1 MNGSRRRGNDRPCTA
16 HRIGILATLL
26 FVILL
31 TAAGC
36 GDGGSNGPSPTQ
48 TPTASPTPPP
58 TQIAGAG
65 LVSEILGASVAS
77 DPAGQVSVTFTVTD
91 ENGIPLMAITSS
103 TENAQQARTR
113 FALAHLEE
121 YSGGGDLG
129 NTFFRYVNEVN
140 ATQPAYD
147 SGGTLELVD
156 AVTSTYRYTF
166 ATPLPAG
173 YDPMRTY
180 SIDMQVDRDVGEKQY
195 GVNPV
200 FDFVPAGGSPQV
212 RSATTT
218 AQCNSCHAPLL
229 AHGRRREVRLCALCH
244 TEAAVDENG
253 NSIDLRHMIHKIH

>member
-1 MNGSRRRGNDRPCTA
+1 MNGSRRRRNERARSPRLVA
-16 HRIGILATLL
+16 ILCPLL
-26 FVILL
+26 LV
-31 TAAGC
+31 AAWTVTGC

-166 ATPLPAG
+166 ATTLPAG

-180 SIDMQVDRDVGEKQY
+180 SIGMQVDRDVGEK
-195 GVNPV
+195 
-200 FDFVPAGGSPQV
+200 
-212 RSATTT
+212 
-218 AQCNSCHAPLL
+218 
-229 AHGRRREVRLCALCH
+229 
-244 TEAAVDENG
+244 
-253 NSIDLRHMIHKIH
+253 